1 MMIMMIGKYSTG
13 IDTSHQRN
21 IMHQPRYDDHIII
34 IIMSNT
40 HNRITPCH
48 NSRSL
53 DPKLTVKSDP
63 LECCVDSSRRGNK
76 K

>member
-1 MMIMMIGKYSTG
+1 MMIMMIGIYSTG

-21 IMHQPRYDDHIII
+21 IMYQARYHDHII

-63 LECCVDSSRRGNK
+63 LECCDDSSRRGNK